1 MSGGRH
7 VPEVPARSAQT
18 DSRTWDE
25 LVDRHVSATWA
36 VPRALGLRPD
46 TAGAVAHTAWLRLA
60 DQDAVEPGPFL
71 LATARAEA
79 VRAASWHA
87 VEAVVAPPDPVL
99 SALDALPSRSRTLL
113 RVLAAEP
120 APSEPELAAVLDVPV
135 TVVGGAVAA
144 ALRRLAEGT
153 GADETATLEALEA
166 LRRAVARHDPPP
178 RALVTAARAAH
189 SWSSLEV
196 DLAPLADVPAG
207 GDLVGVRD
215 GAPDRALRFTA
226 GDRTVDVD
234 VEAAG
239 AERSLTGALTPAVA
253 AVVQVVAPAGAV
265 EVRTDDLGR
274 FVVDGLRAGPV
285 RLVVTADGAPVLRTE
300 WVAL

>member
-1 MSGGRH
+1 M
-7 VPEVPARSAQT
+7 
-18 DSRTWDE
+18 
-25 LVDRHVSATWA
+25 
-36 VPRALGLRPD
+36 PRALGLRPD